1 MREKIE
7 REAAMPPRSRG
18 GMLPREP
25 IVGIDPQSASP
36 DAAIVAP
43 EWEPAGLESL
53 ACDLV
58 NCLIRCVIRL

>member
-53 ACDLV
+53 A
-58 NCLIRCVIRL
+58 